1 MNYFSRIGR
10 IGAKAIFVLAAMVMT
25 MASVQAQDT
34 LEAVKK
40 KGVLVAGSSAAYPP
54 FEFVADGKLVGF
66 DVDMAE
72 EIARRMG
79 VTLQWEKIDFKG
91 IVAALTAK
99 RVDVLITALTWTP
112 ERAERIAFSTPYFDA
127 GIGAITQAS
136 STISKPD
143 DLAGKK
149 VGVQLGSSG
158 ERYVRE
164 TLGSKVG
171 QLLTYDAITLAIND
185 LKNGRV
191 DAVVNPLPVLRY
203 NIRNEKGGFRA
214 TPIWDTR
221 TVGINTRHEDKDLLA
236 EINKHLA
243 DLKSEGFLDKLEKK
257 WFSGSDS

>member
-1 MNYFSRIGR
+1 MRVFPKVHRCVIGVALAFS
-10 IGAKAIFVLAAMVMT
+10 AVVMLT
-25 MASVQAQDT
+25 PAVQAQGT

-54 FEFVADGKLVGF
+54 FEFVADGKLVGY
-66 DVDMAE
+66 DIDMAD

-79 VTLQWEKIDFKG
+79 VKLQWEKIDFKG
-91 IVAALTAK
+91 IVAALTSK
-99 RVDVLITALTWTP
+99 RVDVLITALTWSP
-112 ERAERIAFSTPYFDA
+112 ERAERIAFSIPYFDA
-127 GIGAITQAS
+127 GIGAITQQA
-136 STISKPD
+136 STITKLE
-143 DLAGKK
+143 DLEGKK

-164 TLGSKVG
+164 TLGQKVG

-203 NIRNEKGGFRA
+203 NIRNEKGFRS

-221 TVGINTRHEDKDLLA
+221 TVGINTRLEDKDLLA
-236 EINKHLA
+236 EINKHLG

-257 WFSGSDS
+257 WFSGDAS